1 MRNYI
6 LILFG
11 VVSVVGLML
20 TYIDKHRA
28 IRHQWRI
35 PEKTF
40 YFLGLIGGAIGIWIG
55 MFLFHHKT
63 RKGSFVGILFIDL
76 AVNFIILYQFK

>member
-1 MRNYI
+1 MKDTI

-11 VVSVVGLML
+11 VLSVVGFIL
-20 TYIDKHRA
+20 TYVDKHKA

-40 YFLGLIGGAIGIWIG
+40 YLLGLLGGSFGIWAG

-63 RKGSFVGILFIDL
+63 RKRTFVTILLVDL
-76 AVNFIILYQFK
+76 LVNFFVLSQYM

>member
-1 MRNYI
+1 MRDTL

-11 VVSVVGLML
+11 VLSLIGFVL
-20 TYIDKHRA
+20 TYVDKQKA

-40 YFLGLIGGAIGIWIG
+40 YFLGLLGGAIGIWAG

-63 RKGSFVGILFIDL
+63 RKGTFVGVLLVDL
-76 AVNFIILYQFK
+76 LVNLIVFYQFK

>member
-1 MRNYI
+1 VRNYV

-11 VVSVVGLML
+11 ILSIAGFIL

-40 YFLGLIGGAIGIWIG
+40 YLLGLFGGSAGIWIG

-63 RKGSFVGILFIDL
+63 RKGTFVGVLLADL
-76 AVNFIILYQFK
+76 IVNFVLLAQLK

>member
-1 MRNYI
+1 MRNYV
-6 LILFG
+6 LILF
-11 VVSVVGLML
+11 SVLSIAGFIL

-28 IRHQWRI
+28 IRYQWRI

-40 YFLGLIGGAIGIWIG
+40 YLLGLIGGAIGIG
-55 MFLFHHKT
+55 MFAFHHKT
-63 RKGSFVGILFIDL
+63 RKGSFVAVLLIDL

>member
-1 MRNYI
+1 MRNTI

-11 VVSVVGLML
+11 FLSIIGLIL
-20 TYIDKHRA
+20 TYLDKRRA
-28 IRHQWRI
+28 ITHQWRI

-40 YFLGLIGGAIGIWIG
+40 YLLGLIGGSFGIWIG

-63 RKGSFVGILFIDL
+63 RKGTFIAVLLVDLLLNFYILSQFI
-76 AVNFIILYQFK
+76 

>member
-1 MRNYI
+1 MRNTL

-11 VVSVVGLML
+11 VLSVIGFIL
-20 TYIDKHRA
+20 TYVDKHKA

-40 YFLGLIGGAIGIWIG
+40 YLLGLLGGAAGIWAG

-63 RKGSFVGILFIDL
+63 RKGTFVSVLLVDL
-76 AVNFIILYQFK
+76 LVNFIFLYQFK